1 MLWDVTLFFLIIFSI
16 LSFLYGYY
24 KLVEWLTYNFF
35 TETPKKTGDWVDD
48 YLIVYG
54 KKTLGILLLL
64 PVAILLIIALAAGSN
79 KSSGSSSS
87 GSRSDDFDGYTVYQ
101 LQVRG
106 GTTWLNIGGSRN
118 EDGAIRSAD
127 YEKSRN
133 PDKQY
138 RVVEKTRNGKII
150 GTVYSC

>member
-1 MLWDVTLFFLIIFSI
+1 MLEFFMGIFVV
-16 LSFLYGYY
+16 LMVVGFFYGYY
-24 KLVEWLTYNFF
+24 VVCKWLTYDFF
-35 TETPKKTGDWVDD
+35 TETPEKTGDWVDD

-54 KKTLGILLLL
+54 KKTLGVLLLL
-64 PVAILLIIALAAGSN
+64 PVAILLILALAAGSN

-87 GSRSDDFDGYTVYQ
+87 GSRSDDSDGYTVYQ